1 MTPRL
6 RMSTHCCRLLLV
18 LVASL
23 VSLAVRADA
32 TSKREQKVV
41 VDNDGLVH
49 IPAFAVPLSRYMSE
63 EAKRSYLNQRLHSP
77 SLAEATDVAG
87 ERATL
92 DREFYSPL
100 VAQAKTLYPVNIEE
114 KSIGGIRAE
123 VVTPKDGLAPRN
135 ANRVL
140 ITLHGGGFR
149 VGAGL
154 GGLLQAIPI
163 ASVGKITVVSIDYR
177 QGPEYKF
184 PAASEDVAAVYRALL
199 KQHKPGDIGL
209 YGSSA
214 GATLTAMSMA
224 WFQKEHLPNPG
235 AIGLLCESAA
245 GVLGGDSSIMAVP
258 LNPRLGTRQPPP
270 PPISELSE
278 DPESYLSNANLK
290 DPLVA
295 PALSPTV
302 LAGFPPTLAITG
314 TRDEGLSDVVYT
326 HTQLVKAGV
335 DTELHVW
342 EGMWHSF
349 FFDTSLPESKEEFGV
364 VVRFFDRHLG
374 Q

>member
-1 MTPRL
+1 
-6 RMSTHCCRLLLV
+6 MSAHSPKLLLV

-23 VSLAVRADA
+23 VPMAVSAED
-32 TSKREQKVV
+32 TSKPTQEVI
-41 VDNDGLVH
+41 VDQDGLVH

-77 SLAEATDVAG
+77 SLAPVADVAG
-87 ERATL
+87 ERTTL
-92 DREFYSPL
+92 DREFYAPL
-100 VAQAKTLYPVNIEE
+100 VAQARALYAVNIEE
-114 KSIGGIRAE
+114 RHIAGIRAD
-123 VVTPKDGLAPRN
+123 VVTPMEGLAPRN
-135 ANRVL
+135 RNRVL

-154 GGLLQAIPI
+154 GGLLQAIPVAGI
-163 ASVGKITVVSIDYR
+163 GKMTVISIDYR

-184 PAASEDVAAVYRALL
+184 PAASEDVAAVYRELL
-199 KQHKPGDIGL
+199 KHYKPGNIGL

-224 WFQKEHLPNPG
+224 WFQREHLPNPG
-235 AIGLLCESAA
+235 AIALLCESAT
-245 GVLGGDSSIMAVP
+245 GGLGGDSSIVAVP
-258 LNPRLGTRQPPP
+258 LNPRLGTRQLPPP
-270 PPISELSE
+270 PDSKSSP
-278 DPESYLSNANLK
+278 DPTDYLSKASLQ

-295 PALSPTV
+295 PALHPTV

-335 DTELHVW
+335 DAELHVW
-342 EGMWHSF
+342 DGMWHSF
-349 FFDTSLPESKEEFGV
+349 FFDTSLPESKEEFAV
-364 VVRFFDRHLG
+364 VARFFDRHLG
-374 Q
+374 H